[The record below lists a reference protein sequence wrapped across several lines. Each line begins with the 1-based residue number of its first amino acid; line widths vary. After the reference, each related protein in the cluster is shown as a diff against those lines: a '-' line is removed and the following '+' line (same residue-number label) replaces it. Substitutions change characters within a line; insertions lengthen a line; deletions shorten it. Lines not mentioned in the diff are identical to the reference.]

1 MPLVPLRR
9 VCRAAGL
16 VNRNRSCGYFLKL
29 QFGCI
34 FGCKSKQWA
43 MTELSNPRRQQ
54 QTRVLSS
61 APGLVDE
68 MLVRNNASSVE
79 YEAANLVSLAVT
91 FNEDRD
97 FARRTTTLRP
107 SIRERVPTL
116 AAPLSQLI
124 WLEKCSTLGS
134 MSARN
139 AIPSGL
145 RMHAQPR

>member
-1 MPLVPLRR
+1 
-9 VCRAAGL
+9 
-16 VNRNRSCGYFLKL
+16 
-29 QFGCI
+29 
-34 FGCKSKQWA
+34 

-54 QTRVLSS
+54 QK
-61 APGLVDE
+61 
-68 MLVRNNASSVE
+68 
-79 YEAANLVSLAVT
+79 AANLVSLAVT
-91 FNEDRD
+91 FNDDRD

-145 RMHAQPR
+145 QMHAQPR